1 MEELAIEVLAT
12 EELATDALLKLL
24 AIEPKFVPLDDV
36 DPPKETK
43 SITSFP
49 GPTTIPWR
57 LRACR
62 ETSA

>member
-36 DPPKETK
+36 DPPKEK
-43 SITSFP
+43 KYITSSP
-49 GPTTIPWR
+49 GTTTIPWW
-57 LRACR
+57 LKLCR
-62 ETSA
+62 ER